1 MEFID
6 VKHYTHCVILLC
18 IFNTLHETS
27 GLQWALQT
35 CNLSWVGYS
44 MGTTDLKKIFWRR
57 LIFFFFIRAAVLL
70 WNNHTVIAS
79 LWDGKALLE
88 LCFLKPS
95 LLLGKRSLGCLKSN
109 CLFLLTNLTTIQ
121 IGLKKQVLGSSASS
135 VHLKPHSG
143 SN

>member
-18 IFNTLHETS
+18 IFNTLHETQWAPMS
-27 GLQWALQT
+27 LTNLQFVMGGLQHGDHWPEE
-35 CNLSWVGYS
+35 NF
-44 MGTTDLKKIFWRR
+44 LKKAH
-57 LIFFFFIRAAVLL
+57 FFFFIRAAVLL

-95 LLLGKRSLGCLKSN
+95 VLLGKRSPGCLKSN